1 MVHGG
6 SVYIM
11 TNKLRTV
18 LYVGV
23 TSDLRNRVIEHREH
37 YYQQSF
43 TAKYNCTLC
52 VYYEHFG
59 RIEEAIARE
68 KEIKG
73 WIRIRKNELISVMN
87 PDWNDL
93 WLEIEKW

>member
-6 SVYIM
+6 TVYMM

-18 LYVGV
+18 LYTGV
-23 TSDLRNRVIEHREH
+23 TSDLRGRIVQHKTH
-37 YYQQSF
+37 FFPKSF
-43 TAKYNCTLC
+43 TAKYNCTIC
-52 VYYEHFG
+52 VYFEHFS

-73 WIRIRKNELISVMN
+73 WNRVRKNELVSAMN
-87 PDWNDL
+87 PDWTDL
-93 WLEIEKW
+93 WPEIENW

>member
-37 YYQQSF
+37 YFKNSF
-43 TAKYNCTLC
+43 TARYNCTIC